1 MQTQPK
7 WKSTD
12 HTEKN
17 RRKPS
22 RMAERS
28 KAPDSRYSSVE
39 NSGTRVCAWVLIP
52 LLSESVWNT
61 MRQSLQTTKSVT
73 LERQLKMTVPS
84 KKQKNRNVI
93 RGRWPRGFEMHKKED
108 TRRRYQKNART
119 CAFKRKS
126 SKMEDAN
133 HAEDYISE
141 LKMLP
146 EWHSATR
153 KQNCWRKPGRMAE
166 KYNAPGSRFSS
177 REFCYASLCVGSEP
191 TPVRKILNRIKQN
204 LQLTNSLKL
213 ELQSSRKS

>member
-17 RRKPS
+17 RRKPG

-28 KAPDSRYSSVE
+28 KAPDSRNSSVE
-39 NSGTRVCAWVLIP
+39 NSGPSVCVGSSPNPVRKRFEQDEAEALADKFYHTGTLIEDDSP
-52 LLSESVWNT
+52 K
-61 MRQSLQTTKSVT
+61 Q
-73 LERQLKMTVPS
+73 
-84 KKQKNRNVI
+84 KQKNRNVI
-93 RGRWPRGFEMHKKED
+93 RGRWPSGFEVHEKED

-126 SKMEDAN
+126 LKMEDAN

-153 KQNCWRKPGRMAE
+153 KQNCRRKPGRMAE